1 MELIH
6 SRFLFAGLHKATMHQ
21 TYKLPTKVLPAA
33 AAAAAPPYIMQTSTA
48 CEGSVACVVGNRL
61 TVFI

>member
-6 SRFLFAGLHKATMHQ
+6 SRFLFAGLHKANMRQ
-21 TYKLPTKVLPAA
+21 TYELPTKVPPAA
-33 AAAAAPPYIMQTSTA
+33 AAPYIMQTSAA